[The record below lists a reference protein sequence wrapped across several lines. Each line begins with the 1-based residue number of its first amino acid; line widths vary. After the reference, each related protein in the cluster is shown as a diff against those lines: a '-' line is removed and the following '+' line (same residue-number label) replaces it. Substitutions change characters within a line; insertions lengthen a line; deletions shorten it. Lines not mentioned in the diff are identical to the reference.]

1 MRSASKY
8 TKRRTALVLAIGLIA
23 AVVLTA
29 FTIGLGKPSIP
40 EGAVAIVETVE
51 DGDVSDAAFDRA
63 MEQTAARVGLDE
75 VPPRDDPQWEG
86 IRDQAV
92 EGLILE
98 KWVEGELSERGIEI
112 TDADV
117 ESELES
123 VREGFENQKQ
133 FERAVR
139 QSEFCTEEEIDSET
153 PAIECE
159 DVRNQGRLIAA
170 QRALV
175 EEFQTEPEVSDSE
188 IEDFYEA
195 NIESFEQPETRD
207 VRQIVNEDRAE
218 VEQAAEL
225 LEGLGPDDEDFL
237 KRWRQAAEMFSQDQA
252 SKDGGGLI
260 RGLVEGQGDPE
271 VDEMVFNASQGELIG
286 PFKSERGFNLIQ
298 VVDVKEAGTQSLD
311 EASDAIRQQL
321 VTIRGQSLQQQVQE
335 EFAEKWRSRTFCEP
349 IALVPSCD
357 NFVEP
362 DPPPLPGGE
371 EVDTGPAVQ
380 SSAPIEPGTATFSA
394 DGSPQTGLP
403 QRPRQIGD
411 PCAPEGATPDP
422 CGPDELS
429 EPDPAA
435 EGALPGGLPEGLPP
449 GAVPVGPGG
458 AGAPPG
464 AGGAPPGAGGVPPG
478 AGGAPPGAGG
488 AAPGGP

>member
-1 MRSASKY
+1 MNRASKH
-8 TKRRTALVLAIGLIA
+8 TKRRTILILAIGLIA
-23 AVVLTA
+23 AIVFTA
-29 FTIGLGKPSIP
+29 FTTGLGRPSVP
-40 EGAVAIVETVE
+40 EGAVAVVDDVE
-51 DGDVSDAAFDRA
+51 DGEVTMAAFDRA
-63 MEQTAARVGLDE
+63 MEQTAARLGLEE

-98 KWVEGELSERGIEI
+98 KWVEGELSDRGIEI

-117 ESELES
+117 QSELES
-123 VREGFENQKQ
+123 VRDGFENQKQ

-139 QSEFCTEEEIDSET
+139 ESEFCTEEEIDAET

-159 DVRNQGRLIAA
+159 DVRKQGRLIAA

-188 IEDFYEA
+188 VEDFYEA

-207 VRQIVNEDRAE
+207 VRQIVNEDREA
-218 VEQAAEL
+218 VEQAKQL
-225 LEGLGPDDEDFL
+225 LEQTSPGDEDFE
-237 KRWRQAAEMFSQDQA
+237 KRWRRAATRFSQDQA
-252 SKDGGGLI
+252 SKDRGGLI
-260 RGLVEGQGDPE
+260 EGLVEGQGDPE
-271 VDEMVFNASQGELIG
+271 VDEMIFSASQGELIG
-286 PFKSERGFNLIQ
+286 PFKSERGFNLVQ
-298 VVDVKEAGTQSLD
+298 VVGIDEAMTQSLE

-335 EFAEKWRSRTFCEP
+335 EFAEKWRSRTFCEE
-349 IALVPSCD
+349 IALVPSCA

-362 DPPPLPGGE
+362 EPAPLPGGE
-371 EVDTGPAVQ
+371 EPETGPPVQ
-380 SSAPIEPGTATFSA
+380 SSSPIEPGTATFSA
-394 DGSPQTGLP
+394 DGSAQTGLP

-411 PCAPEGATPDP
+411 PCAPEGAEPDP

-429 EPDPAA
+429 APDPAA

-458 AGAPPG
+458 AGAAPPGAGGAPPPPQGGAPPG
-464 AGGAPPGAGGVPPG
+464 AGGAPPG
-478 AGGAPPGAGG
+478 
-488 AAPGGP
+488 GP